1 MRKLRKKN
9 VKKLVSRD
17 LKVRVLTVI
26 GRGGGIGSR
35 TCRGG
40 GGGSGVLGVEIVGG
54 GGIVGYWE

>member
-26 GRGGGIGSR
+26 GRGGGVLGVELV
-35 TCRGG
+35 GG
-40 GGGSGVLGVEIVGG
+40 GGGGG
-54 GGIVGYWE
+54 GVVGYWE